1 MLFRPDSHRS
11 KKRILFTDTIVQG
24 TADEGTP
31 SGTRRHKSGW
41 VCYGCGAIY
50 TGEVGRCFHCERVD
64 SLLQIWILNSVDR
77 VKSCPVCRY
86 NQGFATQYYKDP
98 FRAFREITVGN
109 VYVLAQEMLREA
121 EPEGRKLIIFA
132 DNRQEAAFQ
141 AGWIQDRA
149 RRYRFRQLLWTALAP
164 RIDLRS
170 KLRSTGQDSSVE
182 SVVSVLTERL
192 LNDKTKARLIAPEV
206 FEEASESPFD
216 RRWERALREF
226 LTIQVLRELAASYNT
241 RASLEGWGKLGV
253 LYYGVTPG
261 NVAVESSR
269 GEASPRRLQNSCAVA
284 RDIA

>member
-1 MLFRPDSHRS
+1 M
-11 KKRILFTDTIVQG
+11 
-24 TADEGTP
+24 
-31 SGTRRHKSGW
+31 
-41 VCYGCGAIY
+41 
-50 TGEVGRCFHCERVD
+50 D
-64 SLLQIWILNSVDR
+64 SLLPIWILDSVDR

-98 FRAFREITVGN
+98 FRALREITVGN

-149 RRYRFRQLLWTALAP
+149 RRYRFRQLLWTALVP
-164 RIDLRS
+164 RIDLRTS
-170 KLRSTGQDSSVE
+170 SGTGQDSSVE

-226 LTIQVLRELAASYNT
+226 LTIQVLRRTSIL
-241 RASLEGWGKLGV
+241 LQH
-253 LYYGVTPG
+253 
-261 NVAVESSR
+261 ESKSR
-269 GEASPRRLQNSCAVA
+269 GLG
-284 RDIA
+284 